1 MVQPVLAPG
10 DMLLFTEASPP
21 LLVRCQLLALTTGVW
36 VQALTHGTL
45 PWTAAHERR
54 TLFYRYVTA
63 GRGGG
68 TAIPKPEEREAFLA
82 AEGSIN
88 APSLK
93 QQS

>member
-1 MVQPVLAPG
+1 M
-10 DMLLFTEASPP
+10 
-21 LLVRCQLLALTTGVW
+21 LVRCQLLALTTGVW

-82 AEGSIN
+82 AEGSTN